1 MENRCFEM
9 SYFNPPITN
18 KVPSRV
24 VTLVEV
30 AKTIRSAILGVQT
43 QQLRAIKDK
52 AEARLYKGLNL
63 PYVTPSGVFSYCSD
77 ACLVNHSGL
86 LCIDLDG
93 VEDVD
98 GLKQRLIADGH
109 FCTVLAFRSPSG
121 NGLKWFIVIAL
132 TTADH
137 KTWFHAIRNYL
148 LANYDS
154 LTPKMVDSQCQNVS
168 RACFLCYDPLVYVN
182 TDVTEPQQHFDPIAW
197 AGKSDGVKQSKP
209 KSVSASSQPLL
220 PMEEL
225 AKARAVARELVRR
238 GANIADSYGD
248 YLKLGFALANGLGNQ
263 GRDLYHQLSSMS
275 PKYREGD
282 CERKWQQCL
291 RQNDGRTTIATF
303 YQMAKQA
310 GVDLSSIAREFKP
323 ESIYNFNNKY

>member
-1 MENRCFEM
+1 MDCRKIEL
-9 SYFNPPITN
+9 SYFNAPITN
-18 KVPSRV
+18 KVPSRT
-24 VTLVEV
+24 VTLAEV
-30 AKTIRSAILGVQT
+30 AQIIRSSQLGLQTQKLRTIRQ
-43 QQLRAIKDK
+43 K

-77 ACLVNHSGL
+77 ASLVSHSGL

-93 VEDVD
+93 VEDVE
-98 GLKQRLIADGH
+98 GLKQRLTADGH
-109 FCTVLAFRSPSG
+109 FFTPLAFRSPSG
-121 NGLKWFIVIAL
+121 NGLKWFIVIDL
-132 TTADH
+132 SVCDH
-137 KTWFHAIRNYL
+137 KTWFHAVRNYL
-148 LANYDS
+148 LANYDE
-154 LTPKMVDSQCQNVS
+154 LTDKQVDRQCQNVS

-182 TDVTEPQQHFDPIAW
+182 TDVNEPQQHFDPIAW

>member
-1 MENRCFEM
+1 M
-9 SYFNPPITN
+9 SLFNAPITN
-18 KVPSRV
+18 KVPSRT
-24 VTLVEV
+24 VTLDEV
-30 AKTIRSAILGVQT
+30 ARIIRSTMLGVPT
-43 QQLRAIKDK
+43 QKLRTIKEK
-52 AEARLYKGLNL
+52 VEARLYKGLNF
-63 PYVTPSGVFSYCSD
+63 PYVTFSGVFAYCND
-77 ACLVNHSGL
+77 ASIVRHSRL

-98 GLKQRLIADGH
+98 ALKQQLIADGH

-121 NGLKWFIVIAL
+121 NGLKWVIVIDL

-137 KTWFHAIRNYL
+137 KTWFHAVRNYL

-168 RACFLCYDPLVYVN
+168 RACFLCYDPQAYVN
-182 TDVTEPQQHFDPIAW
+182 TDVKEPDLTFDPVAW
-197 AGKSDGVKQSKP
+197 AGHSADIRQP
-209 KSVSASSQPLL
+209 KRQTVSICQPLL

-248 YLKLGFALANGLGNQ
+248 YLKLGFALANGLGCQ
-263 GRDLYHQLSSMS
+263 GRDLYHQLCSMS

-282 CERKWQQCL
+282 CERKWQQCM

-310 GVDLSSIAREFKP
+310 GVDLSCMAREFKQ
-323 ESIYNFNNKY
+323 ESIYNF

>member
-1 MENRCFEM
+1 MENRSFEM

-63 PYVTPSGVFSYCSD
+63 PYVTLSGVFSYCSD
-77 ACLVNHSGL
+77 ASLVSHSGL

-93 VEDVD
+93 VEDVE

-121 NGLKWFIVIAL
+121 NGLKWVIVIDL

-137 KTWFHAIRNYL
+137 KTWFHAVRNYM
-148 LANYDS
+148 LANYDE
-154 LTPKMVDSQCQNVS
+154 LTDKQVDRQCQNVS
-168 RACFLCYDPLVYVN
+168 RACFLCYDPQAYVN
-182 TDVTEPQQHFDPIAW
+182 TDVNEPGQHFDPIAW
-197 AGKSDGVKQSKP
+197 AGKSDGFKQSKP
-209 KSVSASSQPLL
+209 KPVSASSQPLH

-248 YLKLGFALANGLGNQ
+248 YLKLGFALANGLGSD
-263 GRDLYHQLSSMS
+263 GRELYHQLCRQSQ
-275 PKYREGD
+275 KYRESD

-291 RQNDGRTTIATF
+291 RQNDGRTTLATF
-303 YQMAKQA
+303 YNMAKQA
-310 GVDLSSIAREFKP
+310 GVDLSSIAREYKP
-323 ESIYNFNNKY
+323 NTIYNY

>member
-1 MENRCFEM
+1 MDCRKIEL
-9 SYFNPPITN
+9 SYFNAPITN
-18 KVPSRV
+18 KVPSRT
-24 VTLVEV
+24 VTLAEV
-30 AKTIRSAILGVQT
+30 AQIIRSSQLGLQTQKLRTIRQ
-43 QQLRAIKDK
+43 KD
-52 AEARLYKGLNL
+52 EARLYKGCNF
-63 PYVTPSGVFSYCSD
+63 PYVTLSGVFSYCSD
-77 ACLVNHSGL
+77 ACLVCHSSL

-98 GLKQRLIADGH
+98 GLKQQLIADGH
-109 FCTVLAFRSPSG
+109 FFTVLAFRSPSG
-121 NGLKWFIVIAL
+121 NGVKWVIVIDLA
-132 TTADH
+132 TADH
-137 KTWFHAIRNYL
+137 KTWFHAVRNYL

-154 LTPKMVDSQCQNVS
+154 LTPKTVDSQCQNVS

-182 TDVTEPQQHFDPIAW
+182 TDVKEPQLSFDPIAW

-209 KSVSASSQPLL
+209 KPVSASSQPLH

-303 YQMAKQA
+303 YQMAKLA
-310 GVDLSSIAREFKP
+310 GVDLSSIARDFKP
-323 ESIYNFNNKY
+323 ESIYNY

>member
-1 MENRCFEM
+1 MESRSFEM
-9 SYFNPPITN
+9 SLFNAPITN
-18 KVPSRV
+18 KVPSRTV
-24 VTLVEV
+24 IPDEV
-30 AKTIRSAILGVQT
+30 ATMVRSTWLEPQT
-43 QQLRAIKDK
+43 TALRAIADK
-52 AEARLYKGLNL
+52 ASARSYKGQQL
-63 PYVTPSGVFSYCSD
+63 PYATISGVFSYCSD
-77 ACLVNHSGL
+77 ACLVKHSRL

-98 GLKQRLIADGH
+98 GLKQQLIADGH
-109 FCTVLAFRSPSG
+109 FFTVLAFRSPSG
-121 NGLKWFIVIAL
+121 NGVKWVIVIDLA
-132 TTADH
+132 TADH
-137 KTWFHAIRNYL
+137 KTWFHAVRNYL

-168 RACFLCYDPLVYVN
+168 RACFLCYDPQAYVN
-182 TDVTEPQQHFDPIAW
+182 TDVKEPDLTFDPVAW
-197 AGKSDGVKQSKP
+197 AGHSADIRQP
-209 KSVSASSQPLL
+209 KRQTVSICQPLH

-263 GRDLYHQLSSMS
+263 GRDLYHQLCSMS

-282 CERKWQQCL
+282 CERKWQQCM

-310 GVDLSSIAREFKP
+310 GIDLSYIAREFKQ
-323 ESIYNFNNKY
+323 ESIYNF

>member
-1 MENRCFEM
+1 MENRVFEL
-9 SYFNPPITN
+9 SYFNAPIMN
-18 KVPSRV
+18 KVPSRT
-24 VTLVEV
+24 VTLAEV
-30 AKTIRSAILGVQT
+30 AQIIRSSQLGLQTQKLRTIRQ
-43 QQLRAIKDK
+43 KD
-52 AEARLYKGLNL
+52 EARLYKGCNF
-63 PYVTPSGVFSYCSD
+63 PYVTLSGVFSYCND
-77 ACLVNHSGL
+77 ASLVKHSRL

-109 FCTVLAFRSPSG
+109 FFTVLAFRSPSG
-121 NGLKWFIVIAL
+121 NGLKWVIVIDL
-132 TTADH
+132 DVCDH
-137 KTWFHAIRNYL
+137 KTWFHAVRNYL
-148 LANYDS
+148 LANYGDS

-168 RACFLCYDPLVYVN
+168 RACFLCYDPSAYVN
-182 TDVTEPQQHFDPIAW
+182 TDVKEPDLTFDPVTW
-197 AGKSDGVKQSKP
+197 AGHSADVKQP
-209 KSVSASSQPLL
+209 KRQPVSTCQPLL

-248 YLKLGFALANGLGNQ
+248 YLKLGFALANGLGCQ
-263 GRDLYHQLSSMS
+263 GRDLYHQLCSMS

-282 CERKWQQCL
+282 CERKWQQCM

-310 GVDLSSIAREFKP
+310 GIDLSCIAREFKQ
-323 ESIYNFNNKY
+323 ESIYNF

>member
-1 MENRCFEM
+1 MDCRKIEL
-9 SYFNPPITN
+9 SYFNAPITN
-18 KVPSRV
+18 KVPSRT
-24 VTLVEV
+24 VTLAEV
-30 AKTIRSAILGVQT
+30 AQIIRSSQLGLQTQKLRTIRQ
-43 QQLRAIKDK
+43 KD
-52 AEARLYKGLNL
+52 EARLYKGCNF
-63 PYVTPSGVFSYCSD
+63 PYVTLSGVFSYCSD
-77 ACLVNHSGL
+77 ASLVSHSGL

-93 VEDVD
+93 VEDVE

-121 NGLKWFIVIAL
+121 NGLKWVIVIDP

-137 KTWFHAIRNYL
+137 KTWFHGVRNYL
-148 LANYDS
+148 LANYDE
-154 LTPKMVDSQCQNVS
+154 LTDKQVDRQCQNVS
-168 RACFLCYDPLVYVN
+168 RACFLCYDPQAYVN
-182 TDVTEPQQHFDPIAW
+182 TDVNEPGQHFDPIAW

-209 KSVSASSQPLL
+209 KPVSASSQPLY

-282 CERKWQQCL
+282 CEHKWQQCL

-310 GVDLSSIAREFKP
+310 GVDLSSIARDFKP
-323 ESIYNFNNKY
+323 ESIYNY

>member
-1 MENRCFEM
+1 MDCRKIEL
-9 SYFNPPITN
+9 SYFNAPITN
-18 KVPSRV
+18 KVPSRT
-24 VTLVEV
+24 VTLAEV
-30 AKTIRSAILGVQT
+30 AQIIRSSQLGLQTQKLRTIRQ
-43 QQLRAIKDK
+43 KD
-52 AEARLYKGLNL
+52 EARLYKGCNF

-77 ACLVNHSGL
+77 ASLVNHSGL

-121 NGLKWFIVIAL
+121 NGVKWVIVIDLA
-132 TTADH
+132 TADH
-137 KTWFHAIRNYL
+137 KTWFHAVRNYL

-168 RACFLCYDPLVYVN
+168 RACFLCYNPLVYVN

-209 KSVSASSQPLL
+209 KPVSASSQPLL

-323 ESIYNFNNKY
+323 ESIYNY

>member
-1 MENRCFEM
+1 MDCRKIEL
-9 SYFNPPITN
+9 SYFNAPITN
-18 KVPSRV
+18 KVPSRT
-24 VTLVEV
+24 VTLAEV
-30 AKTIRSAILGVQT
+30 AQIIRSSQLGLQTQKLRTIRQ
-43 QQLRAIKDK
+43 KD
-52 AEARLYKGLNL
+52 EARLYKGCNF

-77 ACLVNHSGL
+77 ASLVNHSGL

-93 VEDVD
+93 VEDVE
-98 GLKQRLIADGH
+98 GLKQRLIADGY

-121 NGLKWFIVIAL
+121 NGLKWVIVIDLA
-132 TTADH
+132 TADH
-137 KTWFHAIRNYL
+137 KTWFHGVRNYL

-209 KSVSASSQPLL
+209 KSVSASSQPLHPL
-220 PMEEL
+220 EEL

-303 YQMAKQA
+303 YQMAKLA
-310 GVDLSSIAREFKP
+310 GVDLSSIARDFKP

>member
-1 MENRCFEM
+1 MESRSFEM
-9 SYFNPPITN
+9 SYYCAPITN
-18 KVPSRV
+18 KVPSRT
-24 VTLVEV
+24 VTLGEV
-30 AKTIRSAILGVQT
+30 ATMVRSTWLEPQT
-43 QQLRAIKDK
+43 RALRAIADK
-52 AEARLYKGLNL
+52 AQARSYKGQQL
-63 PYVTPSGVFSYCSD
+63 PYVTFSGVFAYCND
-77 ACLVNHSGL
+77 ASIVKHSGL

-121 NGLKWFIVIAL
+121 NGLKWVIVIDL

-137 KTWFHAIRNYL
+137 KTWFHGVRNYL
-148 LANYDS
+148 LANYDE
-154 LTPKMVDSQCQNVS
+154 LTDKQVDRQCQNVS
-168 RACFLCYDPLVYVN
+168 RACFLCYDPQAYVN

-303 YQMAKQA
+303 YQMAKLA

>member
-1 MENRCFEM
+1 MDCRKIEL
-9 SYFNPPITN
+9 SYFNAPITN
-18 KVPSRV
+18 KVPSRT
-24 VTLVEV
+24 VTLAEV
-30 AKTIRSAILGVQT
+30 AQIIRSSQLGLQTQKLRTIRQ
-43 QQLRAIKDK
+43 KD
-52 AEARLYKGLNL
+52 EARLYKGCNF
-63 PYVTPSGVFSYCSD
+63 PYVTFSGVFAYCND
-77 ACLVNHSGL
+77 ASIVRHSGL

-121 NGLKWFIVIAL
+121 NGLKWVIVIDLA
-132 TTADH
+132 TADH
-137 KTWFHAIRNYL
+137 KTWFHAVRNYL

-303 YQMAKQA
+303 YQMAKLA

>member
-1 MENRCFEM
+1 MDCRKIEL
-9 SYFNPPITN
+9 SYFNAPITN

-77 ACLVNHSGL
+77 ASLVSHSGL

-93 VEDVD
+93 VEDVE

-121 NGLKWFIVIAL
+121 NGLKWVIVIDP

-137 KTWFHAIRNYL
+137 KTWFH
-148 LANYDS
+148 
-154 LTPKMVDSQCQNVS
+154 
-168 RACFLCYDPLVYVN
+168 
-182 TDVTEPQQHFDPIAW
+182 
-197 AGKSDGVKQSKP
+197 GV
-209 KSVSASSQPLL
+209 
-220 PMEEL
+220 
-225 AKARAVARELVRR
+225 
-238 GANIADSYGD
+238 
-248 YLKLGFALANGLGNQ
+248 
-263 GRDLYHQLSSMS
+263 MS
-275 PKYREGD
+275 
-282 CERKWQQCL
+282 
-291 RQNDGRTTIATF
+291 
-303 YQMAKQA
+303 
-310 GVDLSSIAREFKP
+310 
-323 ESIYNFNNKY
+323 

>member
-1 MENRCFEM
+1 MENRSFEM

-30 AKTIRSAILGVQT
+30 AKIIRSTWLEPQT
-43 QQLRAIKDK
+43 RSLRAITDK
-52 AEARLYKGLNL
+52 AEARGYKGRSL
-63 PYVTPSGVFSYCSD
+63 PYVTVSGVFSYCSD
-77 ACLVNHSGL
+77 ACLVSHSRL

-93 VEDVD
+93 VEDVE

-121 NGLKWFIVIAL
+121 NGLKWVIVIDL
-132 TTADH
+132 TMADH
-137 KTWFHAIRNYL
+137 KTWFHAVRNYL

-168 RACFLCYDPLVYVN
+168 RACFLCYDPQVYVN
-182 TDVTEPQQHFDPIAW
+182 TDVKEPQLSFDPVAW
-197 AGKSDGVKQSKP
+197 AGHSADVKQP
-209 KSVSASSQPLL
+209 KRQPISTRQPLH

-303 YQMAKQA
+303 YQMAKLA

-323 ESIYNFNNKY
+323 ESIYNY